1 MKNIDINKVAV
12 FNKISVDKKGF
23 KYFVSY
29 KEAKRNRPLSIFLP
43 KMIAY
48 GRDFNRTKYMYFL
61 IKDHELIERYN
72 EIWEKGKNSIKKN
85 W

>member
-29 KEAKRNRPLSIFLP
+29 KEAKRNRSLSIFLP